1 MADVAI
7 GAFALENRQGNYWKF
22 LKYKVRMRATTL
34 QEPKKKKKFKKKKK
48 KKKKMPNSQK
58 PLQRTD

>member
-22 LKYKVRMRATTL
+22 LKYKVRSLFARREKA
-34 QEPKKKKKFKKKKK
+34 EKKKKIQKKKKK
-48 KKKKMPNSQK
+48 KLPRHINLLKM
-58 PLQRTD
+58 